1 MRCLRLCCARR
12 SRLETCLT
20 FLALSG
26 AILCVLPLLLLLHLQ
41 LLPVPLLLRL
51 AFLSLCALRMLFG
64 LIVRHVR

>member
-1 MRCLRLCCARR
+1 MRLCCAWR

-41 LLPVPLLLRL
+41 LLPVPLLLGL
-51 AFLSLCALRMLFG
+51 ELLSLRALRMLFR
-64 LIVRHVR
+64 LIARYLR